1 MAKRSF
7 GFELLRIAD
16 DVVSNLNSAII
27 LLEESSKINHNNLDY
42 NIAKFKVC
50 VYKLKIGCALALD
63 DSSKASEYIE
73 PVLEDITMLLEDKC
87 QMVWKHIV
95 NVSNGINDILNI
107 TANPVFGNTP
117 EENINVA
124 RKLFS

>member
-1 MAKRSF
+1 MTKRSF

-16 DVVSNLNSAII
+16 DVVSNLNSAIV
-27 LLEESSKINHNNLDY
+27 LLEESSKLNHSNLDY

>member
-1 MAKRSF
+1 MTKRSF

-16 DVVSNLNSAII
+16 DVVNNLNSAII
-27 LLEESSKINHNNLDY
+27 LLEESSKLNHNNLDY

-50 VYKLKIGCALALD
+50 VYKLKVGCALALD
-63 DSSKASEYIE
+63 DSSKASKYMD
-73 PVLEDITMLLEDKC
+73 PVVEEITKLLEDNC
-87 QMVWKHIV
+87 VMVWKHIV

>member
-16 DVVSNLNSAII
+16 DVVSNLNSALT
-27 LLEESSKINHNNLDY
+27 LLDESSKLNHNNLDTT
-42 NIAKFKVC
+42 IVKFKV
-50 VYKLKIGCALALD
+50 YAYELKVGCALALED
-63 DSSKASEYIE
+63 HEEDSIYIDRIFR
-73 PVLEDITMLLEDKC
+73 DINGLLKGKS
-87 QMVWKHIV
+87 QMVWGHVV
-95 NVSNGINDILNI
+95 NVSNAVNDILNI
-107 TANPVFGNTP
+107 TANPVFGNTY

>member
-16 DVVSNLNSAII
+16 DVVNNLNSAII
-27 LLEESSKINHNNLDY
+27 LLEESSKLNHNNLDTT
-42 NIAKFKVC
+42 IVKFKV
-50 VYKLKIGCALALD
+50 YAYELKVGCTLALED
-63 DSSKASEYIE
+63 HEEASIYIDRIFR
-73 PVLEDITMLLEDKC
+73 DINGLLKGKC
-87 QMVWKHIV
+87 QMVWKHVV
-95 NVSNGINDILNI
+95 NVSNAVNDILNI
-107 TANPVFGNTP
+107 TANPVFGNTY